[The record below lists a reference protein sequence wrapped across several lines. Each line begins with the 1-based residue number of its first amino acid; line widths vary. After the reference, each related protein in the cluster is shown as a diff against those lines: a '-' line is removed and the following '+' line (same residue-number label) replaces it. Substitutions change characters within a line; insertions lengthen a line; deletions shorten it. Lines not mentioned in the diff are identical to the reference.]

1 MTLGMVVMMAVM
13 LSGMVWGVAAAVRSR
28 RGGHGDGTPKQAT
41 RTSGAHTSAA
51 LAEAR
56 RE

>member
-28 RGGHGDGTPKQAT
+28 RGGARGRNSEAGDAHVGRPHLGSTGG
-41 RTSGAHTSAA
+41 GAA
-51 LAEAR
+51 
-56 RE
+56 